1 MVLGFQGLSPV
12 PTDCTAAAPSR
23 SCTQRVAFDVF
34 MFNIYNLG
42 LQMYAAL
49 LHFIFIPLM
58 GNKTQPLFLCT
69 GIMEGLEHGQQ
80 LRGRLLG
87 NLKNLV

>member
-1 MVLGFQGLSPV
+1 
-12 PTDCTAAAPSR
+12 
-23 SCTQRVAFDVF
+23 
-34 MFNIYNLG
+34 
-42 LQMYAAL
+42 MYAAL